1 MSHPQ
6 TLQIPFLEFMVSAST
21 IVDSSQILQLEYE
34 KSQFSCNSHKKIVP
48 LQPNYKNASRKVH
61 TMPYKVTA
69 INNRRYLGNKYRLLP
84 FIKQVVKNNCR
95 DVKIIADLF
104 AGTGAVS
111 SAFQDLQII
120 TNDLLYSNYISNLAW
135 FSAQPYDED
144 KIIQFIIGYNA
155 VSVRA
160 DNYMSNNFADTFF
173 SKQDCRK
180 IGYIREDIERN
191 FKAGKLNE
199 RERALLITSLLYA
212 MDKIAKTCGHY
223 DAYRKGVE
231 FDLHL
236 ELSVPQASQSNNPS
250 NICYNQDINTLA
262 PDICADLVYLDPP
275 YNSRQYCDA
284 YHVLENVARWE
295 KPKVFGVAKK
305 MDRTALKSAYCT
317 KEATHAFAD
326 LIEKINARYILLSY
340 NNMENKGNERSNA
353 KLADTDIMR
362 ILSEKGEVLVFEE
375 DYKAFTTGRS
385 NIQDNA
391 ERLFLCICNQ

>member
-1 MSHPQ
+1 MAHSQ
-6 TLQIPFLEFMVSAST
+6 TLQIPFPEFTSSSPT
-21 IVDSSQILQLEYE
+21 IQDSSQKLQYE
-34 KSQFSCNSHKKIVP
+34 HKKSQFSCNSHKKVVP
-48 LQPNYKNASRKVH
+48 LQANYENVSRKIY
-61 TMPYKVTA
+61 TMSYKVTA

-135 FSAQPYDED
+135 FSAQPYNED
-144 KIIQFIIGYNA
+144 KIIQFIIGYNTI
-155 VSVRA
+155 SVRT

-223 DAYRKGVE
+223 DAYRKGIE

-236 ELSVPQASQSNNPS
+236 ELSVPQASQNNNP
-250 NICYNQDINTLA
+250 NNTCYNQDINTLA
-262 PDICADLVYLDPP
+262 PNICADLVYLDPP

-295 KPKVFGVAKK
+295 KPKVFGVARK
-305 MDRTALKSAYCT
+305 MDRTTLKSAYCT
-317 KEATHAFAD
+317 KEATKAFDD

-362 ILSEKGEVLVFEE
+362 ILRKKGEVLVFEE

-391 ERLFLCICNQ
+391 ERLFLCICK